1 MKNVVGIFAKDQKRR
16 NCRSLFRSDHVISV
30 KLLTFTKNN
39 FTAILIKNF
48 KTSMN
53 ISLVLRPMTQMMEF
67 LRNIKLELLQMTV
80 LKQWEDLSK
89 AVIFLEKNLL
99 LLSKCFF

>member
-1 MKNVVGIFAKDQKRR
+1 
-16 NCRSLFRSDHVISV
+16 
-30 KLLTFTKNN
+30 
-39 FTAILIKNF
+39 
-48 KTSMN
+48 MN

-80 LKQWEDLSK
+80 LKQWEGLSK
-89 AVIFLEKNLL
+89 AVIFLEKNVL

>member
-1 MKNVVGIFAKDQKRR
+1 
-16 NCRSLFRSDHVISV
+16 
-30 KLLTFTKNN
+30 
-39 FTAILIKNF
+39 
-48 KTSMN
+48 MN

-80 LKQWEDLSK
+80 LKQSEGLSK

-99 LLSKCFF
+99 L